1 MAKLVDFY
9 SHHRRLFLSQK
20 HSNTS
25 QTEKFKDTV
34 ALKFFSYCETLQI
47 FHSKGIRKKTAIDF
61 FNSSEISKL
70 SSESRRKYFL
80 VIREIYKR
88 FFKIVLGKI
97 L

>member
-9 SHHRRLFLSQK
+9 EHHHRLFLAQK

-34 ALKFFSYCETLQI
+34 ALKFFRYCETLQI
-47 FHSKGIRKKTAIDF
+47 YHTRGIRKQTAIDF

-70 SSESRRKYFL
+70 SSESRRKHFL
-80 VIREIYKR
+80 VVREIYRR